1 MLTAC
6 GASRQPLVRTEI
18 VEVPVTQYVPLSE
31 ALTDPLPYLAPPP
44 RNCRYRDGKPA
55 VCALDGLLWITSPQ
69 AQIDRANED
78 RATAAK
84 LGNATGL
91 TERDRFGQP

>member
-31 ALTDPLPYLAPPP
+31 SLTAPLPILEPPP
-44 RNCRYRDGKPA
+44 RNCRYRDGRPA
-55 VCALDGLLWITSPQ
+55 VCALDGLLWILNPQ
-69 AQIDRANED
+69 AQIQRANED
-78 RATAAK
+78 RATSAK
-84 LGNATGL
+84 LGNETVL
-91 TERDRFGQP
+91 TKRDRFGQP